1 MSKSAP
7 KLGNRSFRIPAGPP
21 PKARKGLQPLDHPS
35 SPAANAQTSNFRAPV
50 AIRTSR
56 RKDDAASSS
65 VQLMDMDNTLFNAVD
80 LDSIEQQIKPPTPS
94 SAAPGSPSIL
104 SSRAALSQMKKA
116 KDNGKR
122 SHSFGAIEVKLAA
135 STPKR
140 RKSTAAGRPIFV
152 LQMSMDGPELEEG
165 EREEIGSAASRSST
179 KDSGCSERRTN
190 TGFEDEDDEDYLL
203 NVMIPCGQ
211 QETNTDHFIRDKMRR
226 LSNVR
231 TASQIAIGQ
240 MLEDDAFEV
249 FTNRAICSQ
258 YMRLDQSVVDE
269 GSEKIDPIF
278 GSQLERDVA
287 RCSSPSNSPSRVG
300 QASSQQ
306 HRLQVSEVQRIFENC
321 ERTLLDLTNIAPD
334 RGGSQTRISS
344 SLAAINWDEE
354 IHQQSVLPSAGE
366 GTMATTGRNGAP
378 RVSSLFLE
386 KGPFFGLP
394 NTVRRILRDFR
405 GIEDLYDWQRECL
418 ALPAIQERRNL
429 IYALPTSGGK
439 TLVAEILM
447 LREVICRL
455 RNVIFIVPYVSL
467 AQEKMIALS
476 PFALELQFLLEEYSG
491 GKGQCPP
498 RKRRK
503 KNTIFVCTIEKA
515 LLLQD
520 SLVEAGRANEIGLIV
535 IDELHMIGEQR
546 RGACLEMMISKVQVL
561 RAGIQIV
568 GMSATIGNLT
578 EVARFMLADVYTRDF
593 RPVELKEYV
602 KCGED
607 LYEVRSKGQI
617 DSTENVFGEKRALEF
632 AECSEELRR
641 LDADHVVRLILE
653 VIPESSCLVFC
664 PTKIKCESLCAMLAN
679 HLPSR
684 LAEHRAEEK
693 EQIIRALKEDG
704 SIAPVLPQA
713 FRVGVAYHHAGL
725 TQDERRTIE
734 DAYRAGIL
742 SLIVCTSTLAAGVNL
757 PAKRVIIRSPYIG
770 NSFLTLSRYK
780 QMVGRAG
787 RAGFGET
794 GDSILVCSQRDIPQV
809 CEMLCAP
816 MDIAESS
823 LIADDRAY
831 FKSLILSAIGLDLC
845 ESRDA
850 LQALVRCTLL
860 AQQATRRSIDLEAVT
875 DETIVQLYQSNAI
888 KARHDSCLRNPP
900 NMLVEIGNGV
910 EEDRSPT
917 KIGSCAQYDS
927 SSGPTFVRVHKAAAH
942 PGKVIKTIQRTS
954 PLEVNRLGKAAI
966 KAGFN
971 MEKAVRFY
979 DEMKVLGEKLC
990 VLDEY
995 DLLHLILLEDGREVQ
1010 LKPDDFIVLVN
1021 QLTNEQL
1028 TIAERYGINN
1038 GLIAKILTRRVAS
1051 GDTVLKMMRFI
1062 RVLIVHEL
1070 WKQTPLSEV
1079 AHRYHVNAGSLQTLM
1094 TSTAGTAFSLL
1105 RMCEEIPELWAFK
1118 HLLTGMTE
1126 RLTHYCKL
1134 ELLPLLTLPSVKMG
1148 RARQLFRAGYT
1159 TLASIAR
1166 AKSRELVET
1175 IEHLNY
1181 RAANQLIL
1189 SAKAK
1194 LMEEVDAL
1202 REQAEEYLSQLNR

>member
-1 MSKSAP
+1 MSKSASNKQP
-7 KLGNRSFRIPAGPP
+7 GNRSFRVPATVLP
-21 PKARKGLQPLDHPS
+21 PKTRRGLQPLDGRS
-35 SPAANAQTSNFRAPV
+35 TRAASTVRSPV
-50 AIRTSR
+50 AVRTAKR
-56 RKDDAASSS
+56 RDDTI
-65 VQLMDMDNTLFNAVD
+65 QLMDMDNTLLNAVD
-80 LDSIEQQIKPPTPS
+80 LDSIETQQITSAS
-94 SAAPGSPSIL
+94 STGRARSPSIF
-104 SSRAALSQMKKA
+104 SSRVAMSTQP
-116 KDNGKR
+116 KR
-122 SHSFGAIEVKLAA
+122 SHSLGAVRGDKMTE

-140 RKSTAAGRPIFV
+140 RKSSAGGRTIVV
-152 LQMSMDGPELEEG
+152 LQMSMEG
-165 EREEIGSAASRSST
+165 EEVEGGEQEATNASTNRSKSSSNT
-179 KDSGCSERRTN
+179 KDSGCSERKTIN
-190 TGFEDEDDEDYLL
+190 TGFEDEDDEEYLL
-203 NVMIPCGQ
+203 DVMIPCGQ
-211 QETNTDHFIRDKMRR
+211 QQQTETTDHFIRDKLRR
-226 LSNVR
+226 LSGVQNGL
-231 TASQIAIGQ
+231 SQVC
-240 MLEDDAFEV
+240 LEDNAFEV
-249 FTNRAICSQ
+249 FTNRAIYSQ
-258 YMRLDQSVVDE
+258 YLRLEQSVVDE
-269 GSEKIDPIF
+269 GLEKIDPIF
-278 GSQLERDVA
+278 GSQVERDPDCHTSPLSSSLRVA
-287 RCSSPSNSPSRVG
+287 HG
-300 QASSQQ
+300 SQQ
-306 HRLQVSEVQRIFENC
+306 HRLQVSEVQRIFANC
-321 ERTLLDLTNIAPD
+321 ERTLLDLTNIVPE
-334 RGGSQTRISS
+334 GGNDNGSPQPKISS

-354 IHQQSVLPSAGE
+354 INQQPAGIAPSSA
-366 GTMATTGRNGAP
+366 APP

-386 KGPFFGLP
+386 KGPFYGLP
-394 NTVRRILRDFR
+394 NTVRRILHDFR
-405 GIEDLYDWQRECL
+405 GIDELYDWQRECL
-418 ALPAIQERRNL
+418 ALPAVQERRNL

-447 LREVICRL
+447 LREIICRL
-455 RNVIFIVPYVSL
+455 RNVLFIVPYVSL

-515 LLLQD
+515 LLLMD
-520 SLVEAGRANEIGLIV
+520 SLVEAGRANEVGLIV

-546 RGACLEMMISKVQVL
+546 RGACLEMLITKVQVL

-593 RPVELKEYV
+593 RPVELKEFV

-607 LYEVRSKGQI
+607 LYEVRSREQAGHAE
-617 DSTENVFGEKRALEF
+617 DVFGEKRTLEF
-632 AECSEELRR
+632 PEYAEELQR
-641 LDADHVVRLILE
+641 LDTDHVVRLILE

-664 PTKIKCESLCAMLAN
+664 PTKNKCESLCAMLAK
-679 HLPSR
+679 HLPPR
-684 LAEHRAEEK
+684 LAEHRAVEK

-704 SIAPVLPQA
+704 SIAPILPLA

-757 PAKRVIIRSPYIG
+757 PARRVIIRSPYIG

-794 GDSILVCSQRDIPQV
+794 GDSILICTQRDIPQV

-845 ESRDA
+845 ETREA

-875 DETIVQLYQSNAI
+875 DETITQLYQGNAI

-900 NMLVEIGNGV
+900 NMLVEI
-910 EEDRSPT
+910 ESDLQDRSPAKT
-917 KIGSCAQYDS
+917 TSCAQYES
-927 SSGPTFVRVHKAAAH
+927 HATGPTFIRVHKAAAH
-942 PGKVIKTIQRTS
+942 PGKLIKTIQRTS

-966 KAGFN
+966 RAGFD
-971 MEKAVRFY
+971 MERAVRFY
-979 DEMKVLGEKLC
+979 DEMRALGESLC

-1010 LKPDDFIVLVN
+1010 LKQDDFIILVN
-1021 QLTNEQL
+1021 QLSNEQL
-1028 TIAERYGINN
+1028 KIAERYGINN
-1038 GLIAKILTRRVAS
+1038 GLIAKILTRRS
-1051 GDTVLKMMRFI
+1051 MLGDTQYKMMRFI
-1062 RVLIVHEL
+1062 RLLIVHDL
-1070 WKQTPLSEV
+1070 WKQTALQDV
-1079 AHRYHVNAGSLQTLM
+1079 AHRYHVNAGALQTLM
-1094 TSTAGTAFSLL
+1094 TSTAGTAYSLL

-1134 ELLPLLTLPSVKMG
+1134 ELLPLLELPSVKVG

-1166 AKSRELVET
+1166 AKSKELVET
-1175 IEHLNY
+1175 IEHMNY
-1181 RAANQLIL
+1181 RTANHLIL

>member
-1 MSKSAP
+1 MSKSAQ
-7 KLGNRSFRIPAGPP
+7 NRSFRVPAGLPTKP
-21 PKARKGLQPLDHPS
+21 RQGLQPLDLRCG
-35 SPAANAQTSNFRAPV
+35 PATKPTPNVRTPV
-50 AIRTSR
+50 AVRTTKR
-56 RKDDAASSS
+56 RNETTN
-65 VQLMDMDNTLFNAVD
+65 VQLMEMDNTFLNAVD
-80 LDSIEQQIKPPTPS
+80 LDSIEQQIKPPSPR
-94 SAAPGSPSIL
+94 ARSPSIMP
-104 SSRAALSQMKKA
+104 SRASLSQTKMTNHA
-116 KDNGKR
+116 KRSQSLEGINGK
-122 SHSFGAIEVKLAA
+122 VAA

-140 RKSTAAGRPIFV
+140 RKSTAGGRPILV
-152 LQMSMDGPELEEG
+152 LHMSMDGDEPELDENVTN
-165 EREEIGSAASRSST
+165 SRSTT
-179 KDSGCSERRTN
+179 KDSGCSERKTN
-190 TGFEDEDDEDYLL
+190 TGFEDEEDEDYLL
-203 NVMIPCGQ
+203 NVIPCGQ
-211 QETNTDHFIRDKMRR
+211 EQVTTDTVIRDKLRR
-226 LSNVR
+226 ISDVPVS
-231 TASQIAIGQ
+231 SQVCP
-240 MLEDDAFEV
+240 DDNAFEV
-249 FTNRAICSQ
+249 FTNRAIYSQ

-269 GSEKIDPIF
+269 GLEKIDPIF
-278 GSQLERDVA
+278 GSQLMRDPDGHTSPL
-287 RCSSPSNSPSRVG
+287 SSCLRLENDTQS
-300 QASSQQ
+300 
-306 HRLQVSEVQRIFENC
+306 HRMQVSEVQRIFANC

-334 RGGSQTRISS
+334 GGSQGRIST

-354 IHQQSVLPSAGE
+354 IDQVGGPSKTDAP
-366 GTMATTGRNGAP
+366 APP

-447 LREVICRL
+447 LREIICRL
-455 RNVIFIVPYVSL
+455 RNVLFIVPYVSL

-503 KNTIFVCTIEKA
+503 KNSIFVCTIEKA
-515 LLLQD
+515 LMLMD
-520 SLVEAGRANEIGLIV
+520 SLVEAGRANEIGLVV

-546 RGACLEMMISKVQVL
+546 RGACLEMLITKLQVL

-578 EVARFMLADVYTRDF
+578 EVARFMLADVYCRDF

-602 KCGED
+602 KCGDD
-607 LYEVRSKGQI
+607 LYEVRSQKQAGRSE
-617 DSTENVFGEKRALEF
+617 DVFGEKRALEF

-641 LDADHVVRLILE
+641 LDTDHVVRLILE

-664 PTKIKCESLCAMLAN
+664 PTKSKCESLCAMLAS
-679 HLPSR
+679 HLPPR

-693 EQIIRALKEDG
+693 EQIIRSLKEDG

-757 PAKRVIIRSPYIG
+757 PARRVIIRSPYIG

-794 GDSILVCSQRDIPQV
+794 GDSILICAQRDIPQV

-816 MDIAESS
+816 MDVAESA
-823 LIADDRAY
+823 LIADDRAQ

-845 ESRDA
+845 ETRDA

-860 AQQATRRSIDLEAVT
+860 AQQATRRQIDLEAVT
-875 DETIVQLYQSNAI
+875 DETIVQLYQGNAI
-888 KARHDSCLRNPP
+888 KARHDSCIRNPP
-900 NMLVEIGNGV
+900 NMLVEIGTGV
-910 EEDRSPT
+910 TEPDRSPT
-917 KIGSCAQYDS
+917 KTASCAQYDS
-927 SSGPTFVRVHKAAAH
+927 VAGPTFVRVHKAAAH
-942 PGKVIKTIQRTS
+942 PGKVIKTIERTS

-966 KAGFN
+966 RAGFN
-971 MEKAVRFY
+971 MERAVRFY
-979 DEMKVLGEKLC
+979 DEMKALGENLC

-995 DLLHLILLEDGREVQ
+995 DLLYLILLEDGREVQ

-1021 QLTNEQL
+1021 QLSNGQL
-1028 TIAERYGINN
+1028 QIAARYGINN
-1038 GLIAKILTRRVAS
+1038 GLIAKILTRRSMS
-1051 GDTVLKMMRFI
+1051 GDTQPKMMRFI
-1062 RVLIVHEL
+1062 RLLIVHDL
-1070 WKQTPLSEV
+1070 WKQTSLQDV
-1079 AHRYHVNAGSLQTLM
+1079 AQRYHVNAGSLQTLM
-1094 TSTAGTAFSLL
+1094 TSTAGTAYSLL

-1134 ELLPLLTLPSVKMG
+1134 ELLPLLELPSVKLG

-1166 AKSRELVET
+1166 AKSKELVET

>member
-1 MSKSAP
+1 MSKGAP
-7 KLGNRSFRIPAGPP
+7 NRSFRVPAGPP
-21 PKARKGLQPLDHPS
+21 AKPRKGLQPLDLRCG
-35 SPAANAQTSNFRAPV
+35 PATKPTPNVRPPV
-50 AIRTSR
+50 AVRTTKR
-56 RKDDAASSS
+56 RNETAN
-65 VQLMDMDNTLFNAVD
+65 VQLMEMDNTFLNAVD
-80 LDSIEQQIKPPTPS
+80 LDSIEQKIKPPS
-94 SAAPGSPSIL
+94 SRARSPSIMA
-104 SSRAALSQMKKA
+104 SRAPLSQTKVTNHA
-116 KDNGKR
+116 KR
-122 SHSFGAIEVKLAA
+122 SHSLEAVKASVAA

-140 RKSTAAGRPIFV
+140 RKSTAGGRPILV
-152 LQMSMDGPELEEG
+152 LHMSMDEEEPEQDENFTN
-165 EREEIGSAASRSST
+165 SRSTT
-179 KDSGCSERRTN
+179 KDSGCSERKTN
-190 TGFEDEDDEDYLL
+190 AGFEDEEDEDYLL
-203 NVMIPCGQ
+203 DVMIPCGQ
-211 QETNTDHFIRDKMRR
+211 EQTTTDHVIRDKLRR
-226 LSNVR
+226 LSEVP
-231 TASQIAIGQ
+231 TASQVCP
-240 MLEDDAFEV
+240 DDNAFEV
-249 FTNRAICSQ
+249 FTNRAIFSQ

-269 GSEKIDPIF
+269 GLEKIEPIF
-278 GSQLERDVA
+278 GSQLLRDSNNHA
-287 RCSSPSNSPSRVG
+287 SPLSSSLRIEHDT
-300 QASSQQ
+300 QA
-306 HRLQVSEVQRIFENC
+306 HRMQVSEVQRIFANC

-334 RGGSQTRISS
+334 GGSQGKISS

-354 IHQQSVLPSAGE
+354 IDQVGGPS
-366 GTMATTGRNGAP
+366 TTGAPVPP

-394 NTVRRILRDFR
+394 NAVRRILRDFR

-447 LREVICRL
+447 LREIICRL
-455 RNVIFIVPYVSL
+455 RNVLFIVPYVSL

-515 LLLQD
+515 LMLMD
-520 SLVEAGRANEIGLIV
+520 SLVEAGRANEIGLVV

-546 RGACLEMMISKVQVL
+546 RGACLEMLITKLQVL

-578 EVARFMLADVYTRDF
+578 EVARFMLADVYCRDF

-602 KCGED
+602 KCGDD
-607 LYEVRSKGQI
+607 LYEVRSQKETGRSE
-617 DSTENVFGEKRALEF
+617 DVFGEKRALEF
-632 AECSEELRR
+632 VECSDELRR
-641 LDADHVVRLILE
+641 LDTDHVVRLILE
-653 VIPESSCLVFC
+653 VIPDSSCLVFC
-664 PTKIKCESLCAMLAN
+664 PTKSKCENLCAMLAT
-679 HLPSR
+679 HLPPR
-684 LAEHRAEEK
+684 LTEHRAEEK
-693 EQIIRALKEDG
+693 EQLIRSLKEDG
-704 SIAPVLPQA
+704 SIATVLPQA

-734 DAYRAGIL
+734 DAFRAGIL

-757 PAKRVIIRSPYIG
+757 PARRVIIRSPYIG

-794 GDSILVCSQRDIPQV
+794 GDSILICAQRDIPQV

-816 MDIAESS
+816 MDIAESA
-823 LIADDRAY
+823 LIADDRAQ

-845 ESRDA
+845 ETREA

-860 AQQATRRSIDLEAVT
+860 AQQATRRQIDLEAVT
-875 DETIVQLYQSNAI
+875 DETIVQLYQGNAI

-900 NMLVEIGNGV
+900 NMLVEIGTDLPDP
-910 EEDRSPT
+910 DRSPT
-917 KIGSCAQYDS
+917 KAASCVQYDS
-927 SSGPTFVRVHKAAAH
+927 MAGPAFVRVHKAAAH
-942 PGKVIKTIQRTS
+942 PGKVIKTIERTS

-966 KAGFN
+966 RAGFN
-971 MEKAVRFY
+971 MERAVRFY
-979 DEMKVLGEKLC
+979 DEMKVLGERLC

-1010 LKPDDFIVLVN
+1010 LKTDDFIILVN
-1021 QLTNEQL
+1021 QLSNDQL
-1028 TIAERYGINN
+1028 QIAERYGINN
-1038 GLIAKILTRRVAS
+1038 GLIAKILTRRSMS
-1051 GDTVLKMMRFI
+1051 GDTQPKMMRFI
-1062 RVLIVHEL
+1062 RLLIVHDL
-1070 WKQTPLSEV
+1070 WQQTALQDV
-1079 AHRYHVNAGSLQTLM
+1079 AQRYHVNAGSLQTLM
-1094 TSTAGTAFSLL
+1094 TSTAGTAYSLL

-1134 ELLPLLTLPSVKMG
+1134 ELLPLLELPSVKLG

-1166 AKSRELVET
+1166 AKSKELVET

>member
-1 MSKSAP
+1 MSRSAP
-7 KLGNRSFRIPAGPP
+7 KLGNRSFRVPTGPP
-21 PKARKGLQPLDHPS
+21 PKARRGLQPLEHHHP
-35 SPAANAQTSNFRAPV
+35 SPAASNFRAPV
-50 AIRTSR
+50 AVRTSK
-56 RKDDAASSS
+56 RKDDATSSSS

-80 LDSIEQQIKPPTPS
+80 LDSIEQQIKPPP
-94 SAAPGSPSIL
+94 AAKEAPGSPSL
-104 SSRAALSQMKKA
+104 LASRVTQSQMKKEH
-116 KDNGKR
+116 GKR
-122 SHSFGAIEVKLAA
+122 SHSFGVIEEKLVA

-140 RKSTAAGRPIFV
+140 RKSTAAGRPILV
-152 LQMSMDGPELEEG
+152 LQMSMDGPDQEEG
-165 EREEIGSAASRSST
+165 ERDANGSAASRSPT

-190 TGFEDEDDEDYLL
+190 TGFEDDEDEDYLL
-203 NVMIPCGQ
+203 DVVIPCGQ
-211 QETNTDHFIRDKMRR
+211 QETSTDHFIRDKMRR
-226 LSNVR
+226 LSSMH
-231 TASQIAIGQ
+231 TASQVALGQ

-249 FTNRAICSQ
+249 FTNHAICSQ

-269 GSEKIDPIF
+269 ASEKIDPIL
-278 GSQLERDVA
+278 GSQIGRNGVGRPSSPNTPARDVTD
-287 RCSSPSNSPSRVG
+287 
-300 QASSQQ
+300 SQQ

-334 RGGSQTRISS
+334 GGGSQPRISS

-354 IHQQSVLPSAGE
+354 IHHTTALLPVAVGM
-366 GTMATTGRNGAP
+366 GPTPGNGAP

-405 GIEDLYDWQRECL
+405 GIDDLYDWQRECL

-515 LLLQD
+515 LLLLD
-520 SLVEAGRANEIGLIV
+520 SLVEVGRANEIGLIV

-546 RGACLEMMISKVQVL
+546 RGACLEMMITKVQVL

-578 EVARFMLADVYTRDF
+578 EVARFMLADVYSRDF
-593 RPVELKEYV
+593 RPVELKEFV
-602 KCGED
+602 KCGDD
-607 LYEVRSKGQI
+607 LYAVRSKGQA
-617 DSTENVFGEKRALEF
+617 DGGSAENVFGEKRALEF
-632 AECSEELRR
+632 ADCSEELRR
-641 LDADHVVRLILE
+641 LDTDHVVRLILE

-664 PTKIKCESLCAMLAN
+664 PTKSKCESLCALLAN
-679 HLPSR
+679 HLPAR
-684 LAEHRAEEK
+684 MAEHRAEEK
-693 EQIIRALKEDG
+693 EQIIRSLKEDG

-770 NSFLTLSRYK
+770 NSFLSLSRYK

-794 GDSILVCSQRDIPQV
+794 GESILICAQRDIPQV

-816 MDIAESS
+816 MDIAESA

-860 AQQATRRSIDLEAVT
+860 AQQAERRSIDLEAVT
-875 DETIVQLYQSNAI
+875 DETIVQLYQGNAI

-900 NMLVEIGNGV
+900 NMLVEIGTGA

-917 KIGSCAQYDS
+917 KTGSCAPYDGAA
-927 SSGPTFVRVHKAAAH
+927 GPTFVRVHKAAAH

-966 KAGFN
+966 RAGFN

-979 DEMKVLGEKLC
+979 DEMKVLGERLC

-1051 GDTVLKMMRFI
+1051 GDMVSKMMRFV

-1070 WKQTPLSEV
+1070 WKQTPLAEV
-1079 AHRYHVNAGSLQTLM
+1079 ASRYHVNAGSLQTLM

-1134 ELLPLLTLPSVKMG
+1134 ELLPLLTLPSVKLG

-1166 AKSRELVET
+1166 ATSRELVET

-1181 RAANQLIL
+1181 RAASQLIL

-1194 LMEEVDAL
+1194 LLEEVDAL

>member
-7 KLGNRSFRIPAGPP
+7 NRSFRVPAGPP
-21 PKARKGLQPLDHPS
+21 VKARNGLQPLDLRCGPAIKT
-35 SPAANAQTSNFRAPV
+35 SPNVRPPV
-50 AIRTSR
+50 AVRTAK
-56 RKDDAASSS
+56 RKNETPN
-65 VQLMDMDNTLFNAVD
+65 VQLEMDNTFLNAID
-80 LDSIEQQIKPPTPS
+80 LDSIEQQIKPP
-94 SAAPGSPSIL
+94 APRARSPSIL
-104 SSRAALSQMKKA
+104 PSRAALSQKKVT
-116 KDNGKR
+116 NQVKR
-122 SHSFGAIEVKLAA
+122 SHSLEVKGKVAA

-140 RKSTAAGRPIFV
+140 RKSTAGGRPILV
-152 LQMSMDGPELEEG
+152 LHMSMEGEELEPDENVT
-165 EREEIGSAASRSST
+165 SSRSTT
-179 KDSGCSERRTN
+179 KDSGCSERKTS
-190 TGFEDEDDEDYLL
+190 TGFEDEEDEDYLL

-211 QETNTDHFIRDKMRR
+211 EQTTTDHFIRDKLRR
-226 LSNVR
+226 LSDVQIG
-231 TASQIAIGQ
+231 SQFCA
-240 MLEDDAFEV
+240 EDNAFEV
-249 FTNRAICSQ
+249 FTNRAIFSQ
-258 YMRLDQSVVDE
+258 YMRLDQSVLDE
-269 GSEKIDPIF
+269 GLEQIDPIF
-278 GSQLERDVA
+278 GSQHLRVPA
-287 RCSSPSNSPSRVG
+287 SHTSPLSSSLRIGDDTQS
-300 QASSQQ
+300 
-306 HRLQVSEVQRIFENC
+306 HRLQVSEVQRIFANC

-334 RGGSQTRISS
+334 GGSQAKCSS

-354 IHQQSVLPSAGE
+354 IDHAG
-366 GTMATTGRNGAP
+366 GPCAVAAPAAAAAGPP

-394 NTVRRILRDFR
+394 NAVRRILHDFR
-405 GIEDLYDWQRECL
+405 GIDDLYDWQRECL
-418 ALPAIQERRNL
+418 ALPAIHERRNL

-447 LREVICRL
+447 LREIICRL
-455 RNVIFIVPYVSL
+455 RNVLFIVPYVSL

-503 KNTIFVCTIEKA
+503 KNTIFVCTIEKS
-515 LLLQD
+515 LMLMD

-535 IDELHMIGEQR
+535 IDELHMIGEER
-546 RGACLEMMISKVQVL
+546 RGACLEMLITKVQVL

-578 EVARFMLADVYTRDF
+578 EVARFMLADVYCRDF

-607 LYEVRSKGQI
+607 LYEVRSQGQAGR
-617 DSTENVFGEKRALEF
+617 TEDVFGAKRALEF
-632 AECSEELRR
+632 ASDCSEELRR
-641 LDADHVVRLILE
+641 LDTDHVVRLILE

-664 PTKIKCESLCAMLAN
+664 PTKSKCESLCALLAA
-679 HLPSR
+679 HLPPR
-684 LAEHRAEEK
+684 LAEHRADEK

-704 SIAPVLPQA
+704 SVAPVLPQA

-757 PAKRVIIRSPYIG
+757 PARRVIIRSPYIG
-770 NSFLTLSRYK
+770 NCFLTLSRYK

-794 GDSILVCSQRDIPQV
+794 GDAILICAQRDIPQV

-816 MDIAESS
+816 MDVAESALIAE
-823 LIADDRAY
+823 DRAQ

-845 ESRDA
+845 ETREA

-860 AQQATRRSIDLEAVT
+860 AQQATRRAIDLEAIT
-875 DETIVQLYQSNAI
+875 DETIVQLYQGNAI

-900 NMLVEIGNGV
+900 NMLVEIGTGAV
-910 EEDRSPT
+910 ESERSQSKT
-917 KIGSCAQYDS
+917 ASCVQYDS
-927 SSGPTFVRVHKAAAH
+927 TAGPTFVRVHKAAAH
-942 PGKVIKTIQRTS
+942 PGKVIKTIERTS

-966 KAGFN
+966 RAGFN
-971 MEKAVRFY
+971 MERAVRFY
-979 DEMKVLGEKLC
+979 DEMKSLGEKLC

-995 DLLHLILLEDGREVQ
+995 DLLHLILLEEGREVQ
-1010 LKPDDFIVLVN
+1010 FKMDDFIVLVN

-1028 TIAERYGINN
+1028 KIAERYGINN
-1038 GLIAKILTRRVAS
+1038 GLIAKILTRRSMS
-1051 GDTVLKMMRFI
+1051 GDTQSKMMRFI
-1062 RVLIVHEL
+1062 RLLIVYDL
-1070 WKQTPLSEV
+1070 WKQTALQEV
-1079 AHRYHVNAGSLQTLM
+1079 AQRYHINAGSLQTLM
-1094 TSTAGTAFSLL
+1094 SSTAGTAYSLL

-1134 ELLPLLTLPSVKMG
+1134 ELLPLLELPSVKLG

-1166 AKSRELVET
+1166 AKSKELVET

-1181 RAANQLIL
+1181 RTANQLIL

>member
-1 MSKSAP
+1 MSKGAP
-7 KLGNRSFRIPAGPP
+7 NRSFRVPAGPP
-21 PKARKGLQPLDHPS
+21 TKARNGLQPLDLRCG
-35 SPAANAQTSNFRAPV
+35 PATNTPPNVRPPV
-50 AIRTSR
+50 AVRTTKR
-56 RKDDAASSS
+56 RNVTTN
-65 VQLMDMDNTLFNAVD
+65 VQLMEMDNTFLNAVD
-80 LDSIEQQIKPPTPS
+80 LDSIEQQIKPPSPR
-94 SAAPGSPSIL
+94 AISPSIL
-104 SSRAALSQMKKA
+104 SSRAALSQTKQT
-116 KDNGKR
+116 NHTKR
-122 SHSFGAIEVKLAA
+122 SHSLEGTVSNRSKVAA

-140 RKSTAAGRPIFV
+140 RKSTAGGRPILV
-152 LQMSMDGPELEEG
+152 LHMSMDGEELEQDEN
-165 EREEIGSAASRSST
+165 RLNNSRSTT
-179 KDSGCSERRTN
+179 KDSGCSERKTN
-190 TGFEDEDDEDYLL
+190 TNGFEDEEDEELL

-211 QETNTDHFIRDKMRR
+211 EQTTTDHFIRDKLRR
-226 LSNVR
+226 LSDAQ
-231 TASQIAIGQ
+231 TASQICG
-240 MLEDDAFEV
+240 EDNAFEV
-249 FTNRAICSQ
+249 FTNRAIFSQ
-258 YMRLDQSVVDE
+258 YLRLDQSVVDE
-269 GSEKIDPIF
+269 GLEKIDPIF
-278 GSQLERDVA
+278 SSQAMRDSA
-287 RCSSPSNSPSRVG
+287 HNTSPLSASLCLQQDTQAQRL
-300 QASSQQ
+300 QAS
-306 HRLQVSEVQRIFENC
+306 EVHRIFANC
-321 ERTLLDLTNIAPD
+321 ERTLFDLSNIAPD
-334 RGGSQTRISS
+334 GGSQGKVST

-354 IHQQSVLPSAGE
+354 IDQAG
-366 GTMATTGRNGAP
+366 GPCAAAPTPAGPP

-394 NTVRRILRDFR
+394 NAVRRILRDFR
-405 GIEDLYDWQRECL
+405 GIDDLYDWQRECL

-439 TLVAEILM
+439 TLVAEIVM
-447 LREVICRL
+447 LREIICRL
-455 RNVIFIVPYVSL
+455 RNVLFIVPYVSL

-515 LLLQD
+515 LMLMD

-546 RGACLEMMISKVQVL
+546 RGACLEMLITKVQVL

-578 EVARFMLADVYTRDF
+578 EVARFMLADVYSRDF
-593 RPVELKEYV
+593 RPVELKEFV

-607 LYEVRSKGQI
+607 LYEVRSQGQTGR
-617 DSTENVFGEKRALEF
+617 TEDVFGEKRPLEF
-632 AECSEELRR
+632 VECAEELRR
-641 LDADHVVRLILE
+641 LDTDHVVRLILE
-653 VIPESSCLVFC
+653 VIPDSSCLVFC
-664 PTKIKCESLCAMLAN
+664 PTKSKCESLCAMLAS
-679 HLPSR
+679 HLPAR
-684 LAEHRAEEK
+684 LAEHRADEK

-757 PAKRVIIRSPYIG
+757 PARRVIIRSPYIG

-794 GDSILVCSQRDIPQV
+794 GDAILICAQRDIPQV

-816 MDIAESS
+816 MDTAESA
-823 LIADDRAY
+823 LIADDRAQ

-845 ESRDA
+845 ETREA

-860 AQQATRRSIDLEAVT
+860 AQQATRRAIDLEAVT
-875 DETIVQLYQSNAI
+875 DETIVQLYQGNAI

-900 NMLVEIGNGV
+900 NMLVEIGTGV
-910 EEDRSPT
+910 PESDRSPLKT
-917 KIGSCAQYDS
+917 GNSVQQHDS
-927 SSGPTFVRVHKAAAH
+927 AAGPTFVRVHKAAAH
-942 PGKVIKTIQRTS
+942 PGKVIKTIERTS

-966 KAGFN
+966 RAGFN
-971 MEKAVRFY
+971 MERAVRFY
-979 DEMKVLGEKLC
+979 DEMKGLGENLC

-1010 LKPDDFIVLVN
+1010 LKPDDLIILVN
-1021 QLTNEQL
+1021 QLSNDHL
-1028 TIAERYGINN
+1028 KIAERYGINN
-1038 GLIAKILTRRVAS
+1038 GMIAKILTRRSMS
-1051 GDTVLKMMRFI
+1051 GDTQPKMMRFI
-1062 RVLIVHEL
+1062 RLLIVHEL
-1070 WKQTPLSEV
+1070 WKQTALQEV
-1079 AHRYHVNAGSLQTLM
+1079 AQRYHVNAGSLQTLM
-1094 TSTAGTAFSLL
+1094 TSTAGTAYSLL

-1134 ELLPLLTLPSVKMG
+1134 ELLPLLALPSVKLG
-1148 RARQLFRAGYT
+1148 RARQLYRAGYT

-1166 AKSRELVET
+1166 AKSKELVET

>member
-1 MSKSAP
+1 MSKSAS
-7 KLGNRSFRIPAGPP
+7 NRSFRVPTGPP
-21 PKARKGLQPLDHPS
+21 TKARKGLQPLDLRCG
-35 SPAANAQTSNFRAPV
+35 PATKPPPNARPPV
-50 AIRTSR
+50 AVRTTKR
-56 RKDDAASSS
+56 RNETTN
-65 VQLMDMDNTLFNAVD
+65 VQLMEMDNTFLNAVD
-80 LDSIEQQIKPPTPS
+80 LDSIEQQIKPPSPR
-94 SAAPGSPSIL
+94 AISPSIL
-104 SSRAALSQMKKA
+104 SSRVALSQA
-116 KDNGKR
+116 KQTNHAKR
-122 SHSFGAIEVKLAA
+122 SHSLEATRSKVAA

-140 RKSTAAGRPIFV
+140 RKSTAGGRPILV
-152 LQMSMDGPELEEG
+152 LHMSMDGEELEQDEN
-165 EREEIGSAASRSST
+165 RLNSSRSTT
-179 KDSGCSERRTN
+179 KDSGCSERKTDTN
-190 TGFEDEDDEDYLL
+190 GFEDEEDEDYLL

-211 QETNTDHFIRDKMRR
+211 EQTSTDHFIRDKLRR
-226 LSNVR
+226 LSDAQ
-231 TASQIAIGQ
+231 TASQVCG
-240 MLEDDAFEV
+240 EDNAFEV
-249 FTNRAICSQ
+249 FTNRAIFSQ
-258 YMRLDQSVVDE
+258 YLRLDQSVVDE
-269 GSEKIDPIF
+269 GLEKIDPIF
-278 GSQLERDVA
+278 GSQALRDSA
-287 RCSSPSNSPSRVG
+287 NHMSPLSASLSLQQDT
-300 QASSQQ
+300 QAQ
-306 HRLQVSEVQRIFENC
+306 RLQVSEVQRIFANC

-334 RGGSQTRISS
+334 GGSQAKVST

-354 IHQQSVLPSAGE
+354 IDQAGAAPPTPA
-366 GTMATTGRNGAP
+366 GPP

-394 NTVRRILRDFR
+394 NAVRRILRDFR
-405 GIEDLYDWQRECL
+405 GIGDLYDWQRECL

-455 RNVIFIVPYVSL
+455 RNVLFIVPYVSL

-476 PFALELQFLLEEYSG
+476 PFSLELQFLLEEYSG

-515 LLLQD
+515 LMLMD

-546 RGACLEMMISKVQVL
+546 RGACLEMLITKVQVL

-578 EVARFMLADVYTRDF
+578 EVARFMLADVYSRDF
-593 RPVELKEYV
+593 RPVELKEFV

-607 LYEVRSKGQI
+607 LYAVRSQGQTGR
-617 DSTENVFGEKRALEF
+617 TEDVFGEKRALEF
-632 AECSEELRR
+632 VDCGEELRR
-641 LDADHVVRLILE
+641 LDTDHVVRLIME
-653 VIPESSCLVFC
+653 VIPDSSCLVFC
-664 PTKIKCESLCAMLAN
+664 PTKSKCESLCAMLAS
-679 HLPSR
+679 HLPTR
-684 LAEHRAEEK
+684 LAEHRADEK

-757 PAKRVIIRSPYIG
+757 PARRVIIRSPYIG

-794 GDSILVCSQRDIPQV
+794 GDAILICAQRDIPQV

-816 MDIAESS
+816 MDVAESA
-823 LIADDRAY
+823 LIADDRAQ
-831 FKSLILSAIGLDLC
+831 FKSLVLSAIGLDLC
-845 ESRDA
+845 ETREA

-860 AQQATRRSIDLEAVT
+860 AQQATRRAIDLEAVT
-875 DETIVQLYQSNAI
+875 DETIVQLYQGNAI

-900 NMLVEIGNGV
+900 NMLVEIGTGV
-910 EEDRSPT
+910 PESDRSPFKT
-917 KIGSCAQYDS
+917 ATSVQQYDS
-927 SSGPTFVRVHKAAAH
+927 TAGPTFVRVHKAAAH
-942 PGKVIKTIQRTS
+942 PGKVIKTIERTS

-966 KAGFN
+966 RAGFN
-971 MEKAVRFY
+971 MERAVRFY
-979 DEMKVLGEKLC
+979 DEMKVLGENLC

-1010 LKPDDFIVLVN
+1010 LKPDDLIVLVN
-1021 QLTNEQL
+1021 QFSNEHL
-1028 TIAERYGINN
+1028 KIAERYGINN
-1038 GLIAKILTRRVAS
+1038 GLIAKILTRRSMA
-1051 GDTVLKMMRFI
+1051 GDTQPKMMRFI
-1062 RVLIVHEL
+1062 RLLIVHEL
-1070 WKQTPLSEV
+1070 WKQTALQEV
-1079 AHRYHVNAGSLQTLM
+1079 AQRYHVNAGSLQTLM
-1094 TSTAGTAFSLL
+1094 TSTAGTAYSLL

-1134 ELLPLLTLPSVKMG
+1134 ELLPLLELPSVKLG
-1148 RARQLFRAGYT
+1148 RARQLYRAGYT

-1166 AKSRELVET
+1166 AKSKELVET

>member
-7 KLGNRSFRIPAGPP
+7 NKLGNRSFRVPATVLP
-21 PKARKGLQPLDHPS
+21 PKTRRGLQPLDGRLN
-35 SPAANAQTSNFRAPV
+35 PAISNVRPPV
-50 AIRTSR
+50 AVRTAKR
-56 RKDDAASSS
+56 RNDTI
-65 VQLMDMDNTLFNAVD
+65 QLMDMDNTLLNAVD
-80 LDSIEQQIKPPTPS
+80 LDTIERQQMTPAVPAITIPTR
-94 SAAPGSPSIL
+94 ARSPSIL
-104 SSRAALSQMKKA
+104 SSRVPLSTQT
-116 KDNGKR
+116 KR
-122 SHSFGAIEVKLAA
+122 SHSLGEIQDKMAA
-135 STPKR
+135 STTKR
-140 RKSTAAGRPIFV
+140 RKSTTGGRTIVV
-152 LQMSMDGPELEEG
+152 LQMSMDGEELESG
-165 EREEIGSAASRSST
+165 LQEENVSSNRTSTT
-179 KDSGCSERRTN
+179 KDSGCSERKTNN
-190 TGFEDEDDEDYLL
+190 TGFEDEEDEEYLL
-203 NVMIPCGQ
+203 DVMIPCGQ
-211 QETNTDHFIRDKMRR
+211 QQQTETTDHFIRNKLRR
-226 LSNVR
+226 LSSLENG
-231 TASQIAIGQ
+231 ASQICV
-240 MLEDDAFEV
+240 EDNAFEV

-269 GSEKIDPIF
+269 GAEKIDPIF
-278 GSQLERDVA
+278 GSQLQRNSACHRSPLSSSMRVA
-287 RCSSPSNSPSRVG
+287 HE
-300 QASSQQ
+300 SQEY
-306 HRLQVSEVQRIFENC
+306 RLQVSEVQRIFANC
-321 ERTLLDLTNIAPD
+321 ERTLFDLTNIAPD
-334 RGGSQTRISS
+334 GGSQPHKISS

-354 IHQQSVLPSAGE
+354 IHQPAIAP
-366 GTMATTGRNGAP
+366 ATAAPP

-386 KGPFFGLP
+386 KGPFYGLP
-394 NTVRRILRDFR
+394 KTVQRILHDFR
-405 GIEDLYDWQRECL
+405 GIDDLYDWQRECL

-447 LREVICRL
+447 LREIICRL
-455 RNVIFIVPYVSL
+455 RNVLFIVPYVSL

-498 RKRRK
+498 RRRRK

-515 LLLQD
+515 LLLMD

-546 RGACLEMMISKVQVL
+546 RGACLEMLITKVQML

-578 EVARFMLADVYTRDF
+578 EVARFMLADVYSRDF
-593 RPVELKEYV
+593 RPVELQEYV
-602 KCGED
+602 KCGDD
-607 LYEVRSKGQI
+607 LYEVRSREQAGNA
-617 DSTENVFGEKRALEF
+617 ENVFGAKRALEF
-632 AECSEELRR
+632 PECAEELRR
-641 LDADHVVRLILE
+641 IDTDHVVRLILE
-653 VIPESSCLVFC
+653 VIPASSCLVFC
-664 PTKIKCESLCAMLAN
+664 PTKSKCESLCAMLAN
-679 HLPSR
+679 HLPPQ
-684 LAEHRAEEK
+684 LAEHRADEK
-693 EQIIRALKEDG
+693 EKLIRTLKEDG
-704 SIAPVLPQA
+704 SIAPILPQA

-757 PAKRVIIRSPYIG
+757 PARRVIIRSPYIG
-770 NSFLTLSRYK
+770 NTFLTLSRYK

-794 GDSILVCSQRDIPQV
+794 GESILICAQRDIPQV

-831 FKSLILSAIGLDLC
+831 FKSLILSAIGLELC
-845 ESRDA
+845 ETREA
-850 LQALVRCTLL
+850 LQALVQCTLL
-860 AQQATRRSIDLEAVT
+860 AQQATRRTIDLEAIT
-875 DETIVQLYQSNAI
+875 DETIVQLYQGNAI

-900 NMLVEIGNGV
+900 NMLVEIESDLPV
-910 EEDRSPT
+910 PSPS
-917 KIGSCAQYDS
+917 KPASCAQSES
-927 SSGPTFVRVHKAAAH
+927 STGGPMFVRVHKAAAH

-954 PLEVNRLGKAAI
+954 PLEVNRIGKAAI
-966 KAGFN
+966 RAGFD
-971 MEKAVRFY
+971 MERAVRFY
-979 DEMKVLGEKLC
+979 DEMKSLGERLC

-1010 LKPDDFIVLVN
+1010 LKIDDFIILVN
-1021 QLTNEQL
+1021 QLSNEQL
-1028 TIAERYGINN
+1028 KIAERYGINN
-1038 GLIAKILTRRVAS
+1038 GLIAKILTRRSMS
-1051 GDTVLKMMRFI
+1051 GDTQYRMMRFI
-1062 RVLIVHEL
+1062 RLLIVHDL
-1070 WKQTPLSEV
+1070 WKQTALQDV

-1094 TSTAGTAFSLL
+1094 TSTAGTAYSLL

-1134 ELLPLLTLPSVKMG
+1134 ELLPLLELPSVKLG
-1148 RARQLFRAGYT
+1148 RARQLFKAGYT

-1166 AKSRELVET
+1166 AKSKELVET

-1181 RAANQLIL
+1181 RTANQLIL

>member
-1 MSKSAP
+1 
-7 KLGNRSFRIPAGPP
+7 
-21 PKARKGLQPLDHPS
+21 
-35 SPAANAQTSNFRAPV
+35 
-50 AIRTSR
+50 
-56 RKDDAASSS
+56 
-65 VQLMDMDNTLFNAVD
+65 MDMDNTLFNAVD
-80 LDSIEQQIKPPTPS
+80 LDSIEQQIKP
-94 SAAPGSPSIL
+94 SAARAPGSPSIL
-104 SSRAALSQMKKA
+104 SCRVASSQT
-116 KDNGKR
+116 KR
-122 SHSFGAIEVKLAA
+122 SHSLGAIEDKLAA

-140 RKSTAAGRPIFV
+140 RKSTAGGRPIFV
-152 LQMSMDGPELEEG
+152 LQMSMDGAELEEA
-165 EREEIGSAASRSST
+165 ERDENVSAASRSSAR
-179 KDSGCSERRTN
+179 DSGCPEQAN
-190 TGFEDEDDEDYLL
+190 NIGFDDDDEDCLL
-203 NVMIPCGQ
+203 DVMIPCGQ
-211 QETNTDHFIRDKMRR
+211 QDTNTDHVIRDKMRR
-226 LSNVR
+226 LSKIP
-231 TASQIAIGQ
+231 TSSQIAIGQ

-258 YMRLDQSVVDE
+258 YMRLDQAIIEE

-278 GSQLERDVA
+278 GSQLGRDVA
-287 RCSSPSNSPSRVG
+287 GRTSQSDLPSRDV
-300 QASSQQ
+300 QDSEQ
-306 HRLQVSEVQRIFENC
+306 HLLQVSEVNRIFENC

-334 RGGSQTRISS
+334 GDGGGGSQSRISS

-354 IHQQSVLPSAGE
+354 IHQTSVLPAAPGGATSTIAG
-366 GTMATTGRNGAP
+366 NGAP

-405 GIEDLYDWQRECL
+405 GIGELYDWQRECL

-476 PFALELQFLLEEYSG
+476 PFALEMQFLLEEYSG

-515 LLLQD
+515 LLLLD

-546 RGACLEMMISKVQVL
+546 RGACLEMMITKVQVL

-578 EVARFMLADVYTRDF
+578 EVARFMLADVYCRDF

-602 KCGED
+602 KCGDD
-607 LYEVRSKGQI
+607 LYEVRSKEQVGSA
-617 DSTENVFGEKRALEF
+617 DDVFGEKRALEF
-632 AECSEELRR
+632 GECSEELRR
-641 LDADHVVRLILE
+641 IDTDHVVRLILE

-664 PTKIKCESLCAMLAN
+664 PTKNKCETLCAMLAT
-679 HLPSR
+679 HLPAR

-713 FRVGVAYHHAGL
+713 FRVGIAYHHAGL

-757 PAKRVIIRSPYIG
+757 PARRVIIRSPYIG

-794 GDSILVCSQRDIPQV
+794 GDSILICAQRDIPQV

-845 ESRDA
+845 ETRDA

-860 AQQATRRSIDLEAVT
+860 AQQAERRSIDLEAVT
-875 DETIVQLYQSNAI
+875 DETIVQLYQGNAI

-900 NMLVEIGNGV
+900 NMLVEIGTSE

-917 KIGSCAQYDS
+917 KASGRAQHDCP
-927 SSGPTFVRVHKAAAH
+927 SGPMFVRVHKAAAH

-966 KAGFN
+966 RAGFD

-979 DEMKVLGEKLC
+979 DEMKALGERLC

-995 DLLHLILLEDGREVQ
+995 DLLHLILLEDGREVH

-1021 QLTNEQL
+1021 QLSNDKL
-1028 TIAERYGINN
+1028 KIAERYSIHN
-1038 GLIAKILTRRVAS
+1038 GLIAKILTRRVAA
-1051 GDTVLKMMRFI
+1051 GDTMTKMMRFI

-1079 AHRYHVNAGSLQTLM
+1079 AQRYHVNAGSLQTLM

-1105 RMCEEIPELWAFK
+1105 RMCEELPELWAFK

-1134 ELLPLLTLPSVKMG
+1134 ELLPLLSLPSVKMG

-1194 LMEEVDAL
+1194 LLEEVDAL
-1202 REQAEEYLSQLNR
+1202 REQAEEYLSQLHR

>member
-1 MSKSAP
+1 MSKSATN
-7 KLGNRSFRIPAGPP
+7 KLGNRSFRVPATVLA
-21 PKARKGLQPLDHPS
+21 PKTRRGLQPLDGRP
-35 SPAANAQTSNFRAPV
+35 SPATSNVRPPV
-50 AIRTSR
+50 AVRTTKR
-56 RKDDAASSS
+56 RDDTI
-65 VQLMDMDNTLFNAVD
+65 QLMDMDNTLLNAVD
-80 LDSIEQQIKPPTPS
+80 LDSIERPRIT
-94 SAAPGSPSIL
+94 SAAPPAITTTTTRARSPSLI
-104 SSRAALSQMKKA
+104 SSRVALSAQM
-116 KDNGKR
+116 KR
-122 SHSFGAIEVKLAA
+122 SHSLGAAQDKMAA

-140 RKSTAAGRPIFV
+140 RKSTAGGRTIFV
-152 LQMSMDGPELEEG
+152 LQMSMDGEELEGG
-165 EREEIGSAASRSST
+165 EQEENVSTNRSSIT
-179 KDSGCSERRTN
+179 KDSGCSERKTIN

-203 NVMIPCGQ
+203 DVMIPCGQ
-211 QETNTDHFIRDKMRR
+211 QQQQEQEQQPETTDHFIRDKLRR
-226 LSNVR
+226 LSSVQG
-231 TASQIAIGQ
+231 APPSQ
-240 MLEDDAFEV
+240 LCVEDHAFEV
-249 FTNRAICSQ
+249 YTNRAICSQ
-258 YMRLDQSVVDE
+258 YMRLDQTVVDE
-269 GSEKIDPIF
+269 GVEKIDPVF
-278 GSQLERDVA
+278 GSQRDAVCHTSPLLSSSLRVA
-287 RCSSPSNSPSRVG
+287 HDSE
-300 QASSQQ
+300 Q
-306 HRLQVSEVQRIFENC
+306 HRLQVSEVQRIFANC
-321 ERTLLDLTNIAPD
+321 ERTLLDLTNIVPE
-334 RGGSQTRISS
+334 GGSGSGGSPQPKISS

-354 IHQQSVLPSAGE
+354 IHQPAIAPPSIGP
-366 GTMATTGRNGAP
+366 P

-386 KGPFFGLP
+386 KGPFYGLP
-394 NTVRRILRDFR
+394 NTVRRILHDFR
-405 GIEDLYDWQRECL
+405 GIDGLYDWQRECL

-447 LREVICRL
+447 LREIICRL
-455 RNVIFIVPYVSL
+455 RNVLFIVPYVSL

-515 LLLQD
+515 LLLMD
-520 SLVEAGRANEIGLIV
+520 SLVQAGRANEIGLIV

-546 RGACLEMMISKVQVL
+546 RGACLEMLITKVLVL

-578 EVARFMLADVYTRDF
+578 EVARFMLADVYSRDF

-607 LYEVRSKGQI
+607 MYEVRSREQAGHA
-617 DSTENVFGEKRALEF
+617 ENVFGEKRALEF
-632 AECSEELRR
+632 PDCAEELRR
-641 LDADHVVRLILE
+641 IDTDHVVRLILE
-653 VIPESSCLVFC
+653 VIPDSSCLVFC
-664 PTKIKCESLCAMLAN
+664 PTKSKCESLCAMLAN
-679 HLPSR
+679 HLPPR
-684 LAEHRAEEK
+684 LAEHRADER

-704 SIAPVLPQA
+704 SIAPILPLA

-757 PAKRVIIRSPYIG
+757 PARRVIIRSPYIG

-794 GDSILVCSQRDIPQV
+794 GDSILICTQRDIPQV

-816 MDIAESS
+816 MDVAESS
-823 LIADDRAY
+823 LLADDRAH
-831 FKSLILSAIGLDLC
+831 FKSLILSAIGLELC
-845 ESRDA
+845 ETREA

-875 DETIVQLYQSNAI
+875 DETIVQLYQGNAI

-900 NMLVEIGNGV
+900 NMLVEI
-910 EEDRSPT
+910 ESDKETQTLAAKSA
-917 KIGSCAQYDS
+917 GSAQYES
-927 SSGPTFVRVHKAAAH
+927 SAAGPVFVRVHKAAAH
-942 PGKVIKTIQRTS
+942 PGKVVKTIQRTS

-966 KAGFN
+966 RAGFD
-971 MEKAVRFY
+971 MERAVRFY
-979 DEMKVLGEKLC
+979 DEMKTLGERLC

-1010 LKPDDFIVLVN
+1010 MKQDDFIILVN
-1021 QLTNEQL
+1021 QFTNEQL
-1028 TIAERYGINN
+1028 KIAERYGINN
-1038 GLIAKILTRRVAS
+1038 GLIAKILTRRSTS
-1051 GDTVLKMMRFI
+1051 GDTQYRMMRFI
-1062 RVLIVHEL
+1062 RLLIVHEL
-1070 WKQTPLSEV
+1070 WKQTALQDV

-1094 TSTAGTAFSLL
+1094 TSTAGTAYSLL

-1126 RLTHYCKL
+1126 RLTHYCTL
-1134 ELLPLLTLPSVKMG
+1134 ELLPLLELPSVKLG
-1148 RARQLFRAGYT
+1148 RAKQLFRAGYT

-1166 AKSRELVET
+1166 AKSKELVET

-1181 RAANQLIL
+1181 RSANQLIL